1 MSARPYECAALLLA
15 DPHSRRIALARR
27 DGALTAP
34 QTRLER
40 SDGLADGPAPAISRH
55 RLGCAESRARAFQD
69 AALRAVYEELGQ
81 LIARPALMGERLPS
95 AGGWGRL
102 ARHRLAPDRHA
113 LTYLG
118 RALDPAGYETRRH
131 MRVFA
136 APLARVSNSIK
147 RRGRA
152 DRIVWITPENAAVAL
167 DDPALSPFLDLA
179 LSALGGRPRPLRVAF
194 RAGQRMESRL

>member
-1 MSARPYECAALLLA
+1 MSTRPYECAALLLA

-27 DGALTAP
+27 AGALIAP

-40 SDGLADGPAPAISRH
+40 SDGVAGGPAPSISRA
-55 RLGCAESRARAFQD
+55 RLGCAERRAGAFQD

-81 LIARPALMGERLPS
+81 LIARPALYGEPLPVG
-95 AGGWGRL
+95 GGWGRL
-102 ARHRLAPDRHA
+102 ARHRLAPERTA

-118 RALDPAGYETRRH
+118 RALDPADAETRRH

-136 APLARVSNSIK
+136 APLSRVSNSIK

-152 DRIVWITPENAAVAL
+152 DRIVWMTPENAAAAL
-167 DDPALSPFLDLA
+167 DDPALTPFLELA
-179 LSALGGRPRPLRVAF
+179 LSALGGRPRPLRVGF
-194 RAGQRMESRL
+194 RAGRRVETRL